1 MMAWYIVPILDSLLV
16 ENIGF
21 MHALHKEEKGEQK
34 QRLEGQ
40 KKLSCSKRF
49 LFE

>member
-40 KKLSCSKRF
+40 KKTK
-49 LFE
+49 LFKKISF

>member
-1 MMAWYIVPILDSLLV
+1 LDSLLV

-34 QRLEGQ
+34 GLERQKRLF
-40 KKLSCSKRF
+40 KKKGNF

>member
-1 MMAWYIVPILDSLLV
+1 LDSLLV

-34 QRLEGQ
+34 EGLERQKRLF
-40 KKLSCSKRF
+40 KKKGNF